1 MSWTDFGNKLDAL
14 NSSEQAL
21 FTDTLCRLLTQ
32 SWVWRD
38 DDEDRRIYNFLTRH
52 EDLFRQYLRLGGWE
66 LLHAEALRLFHVRST
81 ENAHRRRLNKALTLW
96 LLITRLIYQEQREQ
110 NRTTLTPWPLI
121 KVSDLYDRYRSYF
134 PGQAVRGKKGEFTE
148 ALRELRALRL
158 IRTPEG
164 GAPRADTPD
173 KLLELLPALEIVIS
187 ASSLAELGALI
198 QQYQGESGA
207 DQEGEAD

>member
-1 MSWTDFGNKLDAL
+1 MSWTDFGNKLDAF
-14 NSSEQAL
+14 NSAEQAA
-21 FTDTLCRLLTQ
+21 FTDTVRRLLAQ

-38 DDEDRRIYNFLTRH
+38 DDDDRRHYNFLARH
-52 EDLFRQYLRLGGWE
+52 EDLFRQYLGLGGWE
-66 LLHAEALRLFHVRST
+66 LHHTEPLRLYHVRSA
-81 ENAHRRRLNKALTLW
+81 ENAHRRRLNKGLTLW
-96 LLITRLIYQEQREQ
+96 LLIARLIYQEQREQ

-134 PGQAVRGKKGEFTE
+134 PGRPVRVKGEFTE

-173 KLLELLPALEIVIS
+173 KLIELLPALEIVIN
-187 ASSLAELGALI
+187 ASSLAELTALI
-198 QQYQGESGA
+198 QPYQGEPG
-207 DQEGEAD
+207 DDEEGDPG